1 MRLKTIKL
9 AGFKS
14 FVEPTTIPITGN
26 LIGIVGPNGCGKSN
40 IIDAIRWVMG
50 EMSAKTLRGDSMAD
64 VIFNGSHT
72 RKPVAQASVEL
83 VFDNSDGRAGGPY
96 ARFAEIS
103 IRREAGRDGQSDYY
117 LNKTRCRRKDIVDLF
132 LGTGLGPH
140 SYSIIEQGMI
150 SRVVEA
156 RPEELR
162 GFIEEAAGISRYK
175 ERRRE
180 TENRIRHTRENLARV
195 EDIRQELA
203 AQIEKLKRQARAAER
218 YKELKQ
224 EERQVRA
231 ELLAMR
237 HRALS
242 QELAEHDARLAQ
254 LETDREG
261 AMARVRA
268 VEAEMERLRV
278 RHAEATERFQAVQ
291 EEFYTTS
298 NEITRLEEAC
308 AHARETRVN
317 LEREQ
322 QRLAQS
328 LREIDDHRRA
338 DEARVSEL
346 AARLAALAPQLAS
359 ARAAHEA
366 HSRQRAAAEEALA
379 RWQAEWE
386 ALGAARAENVKQ
398 REQAAARLQS
408 LEQQLAQYAARR
420 ARLAE
425 QSAAIESRL
434 AELGP
439 AQLRREAAE
448 CDAACDAL
456 EQALAATEAEI
467 QGARATRERLAAE
480 LDAARGE
487 VQALAA
493 RLEGLEAQQA
503 AAPDAGRLRQWL
515 EAAGL
520 AEAPRLAS
528 RLEVEIGWEK
538 AVERVLGELLAG
550 LCVTPL
556 PHLDTAAA
564 EAVPSSLALFEAGGA
579 PPEAGAAHPRETGTL
594 LEKIRSEIDLAAW
607 LAGIYTAETLEEA
620 LARRATLTARESIVT
635 RHGEWVGR
643 NWMVVGEASPERR
656 GFLARAKEI
665 EALERDL
672 GERRQ
677 ALARLGAELAEAGER
692 LAALE
697 AERDERV
704 RRLNEQHR
712 RRAEL
717 REKLGHDEAQWKQLD
732 ARLAQLR
739 EEQAELDAQRAR
751 DEEALVH
758 ARAALGEAER
768 AFDTHAARHAELAAE
783 REARQAAVDAARE
796 AERQARE
803 EWHRLEVEREGIET
817 ALEAARAGLA
827 RLDTQREQLDTRRVE
842 LANEFAALPSGEAL
856 EARLDEA
863 LRRRL
868 EIEERLNA
876 ARAIVAEI
884 DGRLREEEQAR
895 AAAEAE
901 AERWR
906 AAAEAE
912 RVARERLAAQCE
924 AVSEQLREAGFA
936 PQAVVAEIPPEAS
949 EAQWTERLENLA
961 QRIARLGPIN
971 LAAIQE
977 FEEAAERKGYLDR
990 QYEDLSQALATL
1002 EEAIRKIDRET
1013 RARFKETF
1021 ERLNE
1026 RFQNFFPR
1034 LFGGGS
1040 AYLELTEEDLLEAGV
1055 TVMARPPGKRN
1066 STIHLLSGG
1075 EKALTAVALLFALF
1089 ELNPAPFCLLD
1100 EVDAPLDDV
1109 NVARYGETLKAL
1121 AERTQLIFITHNKL
1135 TMEIAE
1141 KLIGVTMS
1149 EPGVSRLVAV
1159 DVDEAMRMVAQ
1170 S

>member
-64 VIFNGSHT
+64 VIFNGSNT

-150 SRVVEA
+150 TRIIEA

-203 AQIEKLKRQARAAER
+203 TQLEKLKRQARAAER

-224 EERQVRA
+224 EERLVRA
-231 ELLAMR
+231 QLLAMR
-237 HRALS
+237 HRDLS
-242 QELAEHDARLAQ
+242 AQIAEHDARLAQ
-254 LETDREG
+254 LETDREA

-268 VEAEMERLRV
+268 VEAEMERLRA
-278 RHAEATERFQAVQ
+278 RHAEAMERFQAVQ

-308 AHARETRVN
+308 AHARETRAK

-322 QRLAQS
+322 ERLEQS
-328 LREIDDHRRA
+328 LREIDAHRQA
-338 DEARVSEL
+338 DEARSAEL
-346 AARLAALAPQLAS
+346 AARLAELAPRLEAARGEYEATAAARANAEQALA
-359 ARAAHEA
+359 H
-366 HSRQRAAAEEALA
+366 
-379 RWQAEWE
+379 WQAEWE
-386 ALGAARAENVKQ
+386 ALGAAHAERVKQ

-408 LEQQLAQYAARR
+408 LEQQLAQYTARR

-425 QSAAIESRL
+425 EAAAIEARL
-434 AELGP
+434 AEIAP
-439 AQLRREAAE
+439 QSLRREAAE
-448 CDAACDAL
+448 CDGACDAL
-456 EQALAATEAEI
+456 EQALARIEDEI
-467 QGARATRERLAAE
+467 KTARAERERLAAE
-480 LDAARGE
+480 HAAARGE
-487 VQALAA
+487 EQALAA
-493 RLEGLEAQQA
+493 RLAGLEAQQA
-503 AAPDAGRLRQWL
+503 ATPDVERLRQWL
-515 EAAGL
+515 EAVGL
-520 AEAPRLAS
+520 ADAPRLAS
-528 RLEVEIGWEK
+528 RLEVESGWEK

-550 LCVTPL
+550 LCVASL
-556 PHLDTAAA
+556 PRVEARG
-564 EAVPSSLALFEAGGA
+564 AVPSLALFELG
-579 PPEAGAAHPRETGTL
+579 PPLPASRAAAAAEAAAETL
-594 LEKIRSEIDLAAW
+594 LDKIRGEVDLAPW
-607 LAGIYTAETLEEA
+607 LGGIYTAETLDEA
-620 LARRATLTARESIVT
+620 LARRATLGARESIVT
-635 RHGEWVGR
+635 RQGEWVGP

-656 GFLARAKEI
+656 GFLARAREI
-665 EALERDL
+665 ASLSQAL
-672 GERRQ
+672 GERRE
-677 ALARLGAELAEAGER
+677 ALARLAAAAAEALAR
-692 LAALE
+692 LQALE
-697 AERDERV
+697 AQREEQR
-704 RRLNEQHR
+704 RRLSEQHR
-712 RRAEL
+712 RRAAL
-717 REKLGHDEAQWKQLD
+717 RERLGHDEAQWKQLD
-732 ARLAQLR
+732 ARLTQLR
-739 EEQAELDAQRAR
+739 QEQAELDAQHRR
-751 DEEALVH
+751 DAEALERFAVEL
-758 ARAALGEAER
+758 AEAEG
-768 AFDTHAARHAELAAE
+768 AFDTHAARHAELAAA
-783 REARQAAVDAARE
+783 REARQSALDAARA
-796 AERQARE
+796 AEQQARDVL
-803 EWHRLEVEREGIET
+803 HRLEVEREGIET
-817 ALEAARAGLA
+817 ALEAVRAGLE
-827 RLDTQREQLDTRRVE
+827 RLDAQRAQLSARRAE
-842 LANEFAALPSGEAL
+842 LQNEIAALPSDEAL
-856 EARLDEA
+856 QVRLDEA

-876 ARAIVAEI
+876 TRGIVAEI
-884 DGRLREEEQAR
+884 DARLHEEEEAR

-901 AERWR
+901 AEARR

-912 RVARERLAAQCE
+912 RVARERLVAQRE
-924 AVSEQLREAGFA
+924 AVTEQLREAGYSA
-936 PQAVVAEIPPEAS
+936 AEAVAGEIPPEAT
-949 EAQWTERLENLA
+949 EAQWAERLEDLA

-990 QYEDLSQALATL
+990 QSEDLTQALATL

-1013 RARFKETF
+1013 RTRFKETF
-1021 ERLNE
+1021 DRLNE

-1040 AYLELTEEDLLEAGV
+1040 AYLELTEDDLLEAGV

-1141 KLIGVTMS
+1141 VLIGVTMS